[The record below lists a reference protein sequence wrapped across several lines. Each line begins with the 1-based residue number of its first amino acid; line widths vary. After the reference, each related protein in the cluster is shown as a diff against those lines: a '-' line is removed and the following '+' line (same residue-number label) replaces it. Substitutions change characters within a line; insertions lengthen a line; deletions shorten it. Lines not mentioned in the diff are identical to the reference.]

1 MFLAL
6 IRRGIVELHRVG
18 AVSLLIVLYLLLVIA
33 LPLALSAAVSFR
45 TLPEGRNCA
54 LCGGDTI
61 RLRSRW
67 LDAAS
72 RVLRHEEL
80 QRRWCLVCGWE
91 GIARLP
97 VERETP
103 PPETPKAQ
111 PRKRPS
117 IAVAPGRSGEAVNLR
132 SLEVDGSAW
141 RVLLQCWHE
150 ADQWYGRLLFIAP
163 SGRLWVD
170 TVEPFAGTSAEEV
183 LDQALALPDRALTLR
198 LRELISD

>member
-1 MFLAL
+1 MPSSGLESW
-6 IRRGIVELHRVG
+6 ELHRVR

-33 LPLALSAAVSFR
+33 LPLGLSAAVSFR

-54 LCGGDTI
+54 LCGGETI

-67 LDAAS
+67 LNAAS
-72 RVLRHEEL
+72 RVLRGEEL
-80 QRRWCLVCGWE
+80 QRRWCLMCGWE
-91 GIARLP
+91 GVARLP
-97 VERETP
+97 VEREEP
-103 PPETPKAQ
+103 PSSAPESR

-117 IAVAPGRSGEAVNLR
+117 IAVAPGSSGEAVNLR

-141 RVLLQCWHE
+141 RVLLQCWHD

-170 TVEPFAGTSAEEV
+170 TVEPFYGASAEEV
-183 LDQALALPDRALTLR
+183 LDQALALPDRTLALR

>member
-1 MFLAL
+1 MPSS
-6 IRRGIVELHRVG
+6 GVESWELHRIR

-33 LPLALSAAVSFR
+33 LPLGLSAAVSFR

-54 LCGGDTI
+54 LCGGETI

-67 LDAAS
+67 LNAAS
-72 RVLRHEEL
+72 RVLRGEEL
-80 QRRWCLVCGWE
+80 QRRWCLMCGWE
-91 GIARLP
+91 GVARLP
-97 VERETP
+97 VEREEP
-103 PPETPKAQ
+103 PPSTPESR

-117 IAVAPGRSGEAVNLR
+117 IAVAPGSSGEAVNLR

-141 RVLLQCWHE
+141 RVLLQCWH
-150 ADQWYGRLLFIAP
+150 DSNQWYGRLLFIAP

-170 TVEPFAGTSAEEV
+170 TVEPFYGASAEEV
-183 LDQALALPDRALTLR
+183 LDQALALPDRTLALR